1 MSPCFQSTALS
12 GILEDYMNHVTA
24 WWRDQRV
31 LQISNSLALGKPHDI
46 TVGCGYRF
54 NKAHFWQRR
63 IQW

>member
-1 MSPCFQSTALS
+1 
-12 GILEDYMNHVTA
+12 MNHVTA